1 MKNDELINAVAI
13 IAEPVRIQ
21 ILHLIAANGELRAK
35 DILPSFDITQPTL
48 SHHMSV
54 LESASLISVRRD
66 GRCAYYSINR
76 STFMEINAFFKG
88 FVVAGVDVEGADV
101 ASVKKA
107 TVAKKTADKAPAVK
121 KAPAKAAEVKK
132 PVEKVD
138 KADKVDKKKDKKDKD
153 KKKDKKD
160 KKKKK

>member
-88 FVVAGVDVEGADV
+88 FVVAGVDVEGAG
-101 ASVKKA
+101 
-107 TVAKKTADKAPAVK
+107 AKEPAAK
-121 KAPAKAAEVKK
+121 KAPAAQARRAYDNARQRRRRD
-132 PVEKVD
+132 PARGQHGD
-138 KADKVDKKKDKKDKD
+138 HCLR
-153 KKKDKKD
+153 
-160 KKKKK
+160 